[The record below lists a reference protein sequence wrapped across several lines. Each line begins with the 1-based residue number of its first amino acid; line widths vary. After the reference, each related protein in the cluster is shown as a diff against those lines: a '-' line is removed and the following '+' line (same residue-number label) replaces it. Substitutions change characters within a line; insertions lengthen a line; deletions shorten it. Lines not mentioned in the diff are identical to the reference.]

1 MHLNLLKLVLYCS
14 HYPITSKFEAA
25 AATAAAASAAEI
37 MAEVL
42 QHQYPEVKMDC
53 KTTGGNSSKRKTP
66 T

>member
-1 MHLNLLKLVLYCS
+1 MLYCS

-25 AATAAAASAAEI
+25 AATAAAAAAASAAEI

>member
-1 MHLNLLKLVLYCS
+1 MLYCS
-14 HYPITSKFEAA
+14 HYLIISKFEVAA
-25 AATAAAASAAEI
+25 AAAAAEI